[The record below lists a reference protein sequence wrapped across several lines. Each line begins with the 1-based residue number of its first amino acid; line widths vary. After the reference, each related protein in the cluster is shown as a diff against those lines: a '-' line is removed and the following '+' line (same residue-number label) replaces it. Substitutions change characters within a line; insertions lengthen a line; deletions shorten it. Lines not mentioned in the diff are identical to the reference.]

1 MSEEIP
7 TLGRRLDRQARRAA
21 ARAVSDPPWSR
32 PLEVLAGRLADLP
45 SPDERF
51 ARREAAV
58 AEPAW
63 PVQSDDWTGEPEP
76 PAVSEGRPLPADVV
90 TRLSRVV
97 GPGVEN
103 MRVHDDDA
111 ADELARAHRADAVTV
126 GPDVFFQHGR
136 LNPQEPRGFGLLV
149 HEATHVVARSQPSH
163 HLAAEENLA
172 LARET
177 AALSGPA
184 LVPVAQ
190 GWPTSPVVQHPGAV
204 ETFGIPSLPAAAAFP
219 APAAAAPAAP
229 VPMPAAQPMTASVD
243 RSTAMPQTVQQQ
255 QSIDVDALR
264 GRIMRDLM
272 RQLRDEYERGG

>member
-1 MSEEIP
+1 VSEEIP

-32 PLEVLAGRLADLP
+32 PLEVLAGHLADLP

-63 PVQSDDWTGEPEP
+63 PVHADDWPGAPEP
-76 PAVSEGRPLPADVV
+76 PAVPEGRRLPGDVV
-90 TRLSRVV
+90 ARLSKVV

-111 ADELARAHRADAVTV
+111 ADEVARAHRADAVTV

-136 LNPQEPRGFGLLV
+136 LNPREPRGFGLLV
-149 HEATHVVARSQPSH
+149 HEATHVVARSQHP
-163 HLAAEENLA
+163 AAEEGLA

-184 LVPVAQ
+184 PVAR
-190 GWPTSPVVQHPGAV
+190 GWPASPVAQHPGADD
-204 ETFGIPSLPAAAAFP
+204 TFGIPSLPAAAVFP
-219 APAAAAPAAP
+219 APAAAPPAAP
-229 VPMPAAQPMTASVD
+229 VAMPAGQPMTASVD
-243 RSTAMPQTVQQQ
+243 RSTAMPPTVQQQ

>member
-1 MSEEIP
+1 VSEDIP
-7 TLGRRLDRQARRAA
+7 TLGRRLDRQARHAA

-32 PLEVLAGRLADLP
+32 PLEVLAGHLADLP

-63 PVQSDDWTGEPEP
+63 PVQADDWTGEPAP
-76 PAVSEGRPLPADVV
+76 PAVPEGRPLPADVV

-103 MRVHDDDA
+103 LRVHDDDA

-149 HEATHVVARSQPSH
+149 HEATHVVERSQPSQ
-163 HLAAEENLA
+163 HLATEESLA
-172 LARET
+172 LARE
-177 AALSGPA
+177 AAVLSAPA
-184 LVPVAQ
+184 PVTQGFPPVA
-190 GWPTSPVVQHPGAV
+190 QHPGAV
-204 ETFGIPSLPAAAAFP
+204 EPFGIPSLPAAAAPFP
-219 APAAAAPAAP
+219 APAAAPPAAP
-229 VPMPAAQPMTASVD
+229 VAMPAGQPMTASVD
-243 RSTAMPQTVQQQ
+243 RSTAMPPTVQQQ